1 MKWLFVALS
10 FIYRKMTSHRSPSLK
25 ETAVEIFEEISHKS
39 RKMVALTLAG
49 VAAVIFLTGGF
60 FISLINATTQYD
72 EIGEVAMSATL
83 SGGLGLILLALI
95 TFGVVFLQAW
105 PGIKKRKQH
114 EKEMKEAAMAGGPL
128 EQALALLVTDFVK
141 EREMRRTARQTGYTP
156 GESVTTSQG
165 TEPVMEREPSSS
177 AIH

>member
-1 MKWLFVALS
+1 MKWLVVALS
-10 FIYRKMTSHRSPSLK
+10 FIYKKMTSQRSPSLK

-39 RKMVALTLAG
+39 RRIVALTLAG
-49 VAAVIFLTGGF
+49 VGAVIFLTGGF

-72 EIGEVAMSATL
+72 EAGKVAMSATL
-83 SGGLGLILLALI
+83 SGGLGLIVLALI

-105 PGIKKRKQH
+105 PGIQKRKRH
-114 EKEMKEAAMAGGPL
+114 EKELKEAAMAGGPL
-128 EQALALLVTDFVK
+128 EQALALLVTDYVK
-141 EREMRRTARQTGYTP
+141 EREMRRSERQSGFTTAEGA
-156 GESVTTSQG
+156 TSPG